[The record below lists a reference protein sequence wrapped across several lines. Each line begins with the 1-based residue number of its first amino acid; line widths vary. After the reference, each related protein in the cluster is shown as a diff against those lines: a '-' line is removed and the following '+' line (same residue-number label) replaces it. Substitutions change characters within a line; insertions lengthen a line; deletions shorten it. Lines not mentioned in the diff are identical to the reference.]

1 MTFEYYPDDIANTL
15 FDLAEIEPTA
25 DLFKKLENAV
35 YDLKSTAE
43 NKYNFDYFTTFY
55 RILEKITD
63 KHLYG

>member
-15 FDLAEIEPTA
+15 FDLAGIEPTA
-25 DLFKKLENAV
+25 TYFEKLENAI
-35 YDLKSTAE
+35 YHFKCIAE
-43 NKYNFDYFTTFY
+43 NSCNDECYRTFY